1 MRAAGTQ
8 KMRNVTHT
16 TWDGTHMLALCQ
28 PHLSEREKRKV
39 AKRQGR
45 DRRRGRQLVCERE
58 KRYERVKRSKVTPGK
73 RRQTV
78 NGGGVGRSWN
88 KQ

>member
-1 MRAAGTQ
+1 
-8 KMRNVTHT
+8 
-16 TWDGTHMLALCQ
+16 MLALCQ

-58 KRYERVKRSKVTPGK
+58 KRYERMKRSKVTLGK

-78 NGGGVGRSWN
+78 NGGGGGGGGGHGRVKKYKEKCNSFYRTHT
-88 KQ
+88 